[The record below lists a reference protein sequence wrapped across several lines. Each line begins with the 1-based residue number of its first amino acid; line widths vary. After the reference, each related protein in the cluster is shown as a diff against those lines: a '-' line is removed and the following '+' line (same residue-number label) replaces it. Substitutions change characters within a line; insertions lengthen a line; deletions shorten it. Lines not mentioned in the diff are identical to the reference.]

1 MVLKGWRTV
10 IVIFLYLLFSGY
22 VTQLATPD
30 FKGAA
35 AVILAT
41 GVGIFGSK
49 MGNAAE
55 SRAENGKPKPT

>member
-10 IVIFLYLLFSGY
+10 TVIFMYLLFSGY
-22 VTQLATPD
+22 VTHLAMPD
-30 FKGAA
+30 LKGAA
-35 AVILAT
+35 AVILAA
-41 GVGIFGSK
+41 GAGIFGSK